1 MDISLT
7 ISLMRGQM
15 GTVIERA
22 VSAAVETV
30 LGEMLRVVGIKFDEL
45 KMEVVAKEKEAE
57 NIRQMLE
64 ISRSQMKTMRKHM
77 NALGEN
83 AHSATYQTYRTAFGH
98 SDPRRIHGSSEAA
111 LSSGLPQPPRR
122 TVPNN
127 NQIPTTNGNVQ
138 ARNRVTI
145 TIPSENMV
153 RATQPSE
160 NMVRATQPS
169 DILVRAT
176 QPSENMVRATQPS
189 DILVRAT
196 QPSDNLIRAT
206 QPSDNL
212 VRATQPSDNLVRAT
226 QPSDNLVRATQPSD
240 NLVRATQPSDNLVR
254 ATQPSDNM
262 VTVRATSFDSHDDL
276 TTVISQTLEDRTLTP
291 TVSAMNSS
299 SEHLEPLKEE
309 PPALLDPEVS
319 DESQRREEEEECQA
333 EWTISTQPPETST
346 DPGAQLVLSPPRTDG
361 ADCSARSVLPSSQP
375 LSQFQVKEEEA
386 EVEIICIKQE
396 PEEVETLLINL
407 AAEGFNSQGNLLLDS
422 DRTIPGS
429 QSQRD
434 RRAPRPPQ
442 SQRTLAENTP
452 FTSADSCSYGLSQA
466 VMSMSGVAPRPM
478 VRPWPKDLSLYEE
491 FKMRRTELRRRSQT
505 RQREIEKNLPQ
516 PLLAD
521 LVKERREKTRLR
533 VARWRAKRKL
543 QACLLTQ
550 MTQQTQHQQT
560 GPGLGQGNSLNSGLG
575 NHSQISH
582 HTQHKTTG
590 PTQTPQ
596 RNSAAISQSQY
607 NNSFLYN
614 RSHCETGA
622 GNVNYPPLQFNS
634 SSLMLGQHGGHNMVE
649 HIMHSTMTSSSQ
661 QGLSLT
667 DSELYQ

>member
-45 KMEVVAKEKEAE
+45 KMEMAAKEKETE

-83 AHSATYQTYRTAFGH
+83 AHAATYQTDHRTGFGH
-98 SDPRRIHGSSEAA
+98 SDPCRVHGSSGAA
-111 LSSGLPQPPRR
+111 LSSGLPEPPRR

-127 NQIPTTNGNVQ
+127 NQMPTTNGNLQ
-138 ARNRVTI
+138 PRNRVTI
-145 TIPSENMV
+145 TLPSENMV
-153 RATQPSE
+153 RAS
-160 NMVRATQPS
+160 
-169 DILVRAT
+169 
-176 QPSENMVRATQPS
+176 
-189 DILVRAT
+189 
-196 QPSDNLIRAT
+196 

-212 VRATQPSDNLVRAT
+212 VRATQPSDTLVRAT
-226 QPSDNLVRATQPSD
+226 QPFDNR
-240 NLVRATQPSDNLVR
+240 
-254 ATQPSDNM
+254 
-262 VTVRATSFDSHDDL
+262 VTVRATSTSFDSHDDL
-276 TTVISQTLEDRTLTP
+276 TTMISQAVEDPSLTP

-309 PPALLDPEVS
+309 HPTPLDPEVS
-319 DESQRREEEEECQA
+319 DESQRREEEEECEA

-346 DPGAQLVLSPPRTDG
+346 DPGDQLVLSPPRADG
-361 ADCSARSVLPSSQP
+361 ADCSAMTARSVLPPS

-386 EVEIICIKQE
+386 EVDIICIKQE

-407 AAEGFNSQGNLLLDS
+407 AAEGFNSHGNLLDRQTQRNLLLDS
-422 DRTIPGS
+422 HRTIAAS
-429 QSQRD
+429 ESQRD

-442 SQRTLAENTP
+442 GQRTLAEHTP

-466 VMSMSGVAPRPM
+466 VMSMSGGVAPRPM

-491 FKMRRTELRRRSQT
+491 FKMRRTELRRRSQN
-505 RQREIEKNLPQ
+505 RQREMEKNLPQ

-550 MTQQTQHQQT
+550 MTQHQQA

-575 NHSQISH
+575 NPSQNNH

-590 PTQTPQ
+590 PTQTQQ
-596 RNSAAISQSQY
+596 RNSAGVSQSQY
-607 NNSFLYN
+607 NNRFLYN
-614 RSHCETGA
+614 RTHCDSGP
-622 GNVNYPPLQFNS
+622 GNINYTPLQFNN
-634 SSLMLGQHGGHNMVE
+634 SSLMLGQHGGHGMVE
-649 HIMHSTMTSSSQ
+649 HVMEQPAMTSSSQ
-661 QGLSLT
+661 QGLSLR

>member
-83 AHSATYQTYRTAFGH
+83 AHSATYQSYRTAFGH

-111 LSSGLPQPPRR
+111 LGLPQPPRR

-145 TIPSENMV
+145 TIPSENM
-153 RATQPSE
+153 
-160 NMVRATQPS
+160 
-169 DILVRAT
+169 
-176 QPSENMVRATQPS
+176 
-189 DILVRAT
+189 VRAT

-262 VTVRATSFDSHDDL
+262 VTVRATSTSFDSHDDL

-291 TVSAMNSS
+291 TVSARNSS

-319 DESQRREEEEECQA
+319 DDQRREEEEECQA

-422 DRTIPGS
+422 HRTIPGS

-442 SQRTLAENTP
+442 SQRTLGENTP

-505 RQREIEKNLPQ
+505 RQREMEKNLPQ

-582 HTQHKTTG
+582 PTQHKTTG

-649 HIMHSTMTSSSQ
+649 HIMQPTMTSSSQ

>member
-45 KMEVVAKEKEAE
+45 KMEMAAKEKETE

-83 AHSATYQTYRTAFGH
+83 AHAATYQTYHRTGFGH
-98 SDPRRIHGSSEAA
+98 SDPCRVHGSSGAA
-111 LSSGLPQPPRR
+111 LSSGLPEPPRR

-127 NQIPTTNGNVQ
+127 NQMPTTNGNLQ
-138 ARNRVTI
+138 PRNRVTI
-145 TIPSENMV
+145 TLPSENMV
-153 RATQPSE
+153 RASQPSDTL
-160 NMVRATQPS
+160 VRATQPS
-169 DILVRAT
+169 DT
-176 QPSENMVRATQPS
+176 
-189 DILVRAT
+189 LVRAT
-196 QPSDNLIRAT
+196 QPSDNR
-206 QPSDNL
+206 
-212 VRATQPSDNLVRAT
+212 
-226 QPSDNLVRATQPSD
+226 
-240 NLVRATQPSDNLVR
+240 
-254 ATQPSDNM
+254 
-262 VTVRATSFDSHDDL
+262 VTVRATSTSFDSHDDL
-276 TTVISQTLEDRTLTP
+276 TTMISQAVEDPSLTP

-309 PPALLDPEVS
+309 HPTPLDPEVS
-319 DESQRREEEEECQA
+319 DESQRREEEEECEA

-346 DPGAQLVLSPPRTDG
+346 DPGTQLVLSPLRTDG
-361 ADCSARSVLPSSQP
+361 ADCSAVTARSVLPPS

-386 EVEIICIKQE
+386 E
-396 PEEVETLLINL
+396 TGRLR
-407 AAEGFNSQGNLLLDS
+407 GNLLLDS
-422 DRTIPGS
+422 HRTIAAS
-429 QSQRD
+429 ESQRD

-442 SQRTLAENTP
+442 GQRTLAEHTP

-466 VMSMSGVAPRPM
+466 VMSMSGGVAPRPM

-491 FKMRRTELRRRSQT
+491 FKMRRTELRRRSQN
-505 RQREIEKNLPQ
+505 RQREMEKNLPQ

-550 MTQQTQHQQT
+550 MTQHQQA

-575 NHSQISH
+575 NPSQNSH

-590 PTQTPQ
+590 PTQTQQ
-596 RNSAAISQSQY
+596 RNSAGVSQSQY
-607 NNSFLYN
+607 NNRFLYN
-614 RSHCETGA
+614 RTHCDSGP
-622 GNVNYPPLQFNS
+622 GNINYTPLQFNN
-634 SSLMLGQHGGHNMVE
+634 SSLMLGQHGGHGMVE
-649 HIMHSTMTSSSQ
+649 HVMEQPAMTSSSQ
-661 QGLSLT
+661 QGLSLR

>member
-15 GTVIERA
+15 GSVIERA

-98 SDPRRIHGSSEAA
+98 SDPRRIHGSSEA
-111 LSSGLPQPPRR
+111 LPQPPRR

-127 NQIPTTNGNVQ
+127 DQIPTTNGNVQ

-153 RATQPSE
+153 RATQPSD
-160 NMVRATQPS
+160 N
-169 DILVRAT
+169 
-176 QPSENMVRATQPS
+176 
-189 DILVRAT
+189 LVRAT
-196 QPSDNLIRAT
+196 QPSDNLVRAT

-262 VTVRATSFDSHDDL
+262 VTVRATSTSFDTHDDL

-361 ADCSARSVLPSSQP
+361 ADCSARSVLPSSQS
-375 LSQFQVKEEEA
+375 LSQFQVKEEES

-407 AAEGFNSQGNLLLDS
+407 AAEGFNSQGNLLDRQTQGNLLLDS
-422 DRTIPGS
+422 HRTIPGS

-505 RQREIEKNLPQ
+505 RQREMEKNLPQ

-649 HIMHSTMTSSSQ
+649 HIMQPTMTSSSQ

>member
-64 ISRSQMKTMRKHM
+64 ISRSQIKTMRKHM
-77 NALGEN
+77 NALDEN

-153 RATQPSE
+153 RATQPS
-160 NMVRATQPS
+160 
-169 DILVRAT
+169 
-176 QPSENMVRATQPS
+176 
-189 DILVRAT
+189 
-196 QPSDNLIRAT
+196 
-206 QPSDNL
+206 DNL

-240 NLVRATQPSDNLVR
+240 NLVRATQPSDHLVR

-262 VTVRATSFDSHDDL
+262 VTVRATSTSFDSHDDL
-276 TTVISQTLEDRTLTP
+276 TTVISPTLEDRTLTP

-309 PPALLDPEVS
+309 PPALLDPKVS

-407 AAEGFNSQGNLLLDS
+407 AAEGFNSQGNLLDRQTQGNLLLDS
-422 DRTIPGS
+422 HRTIPGS

-434 RRAPRPPQ
+434 RRAPCPPQ

-505 RQREIEKNLPQ
+505 RQREMEKNLPQ

-596 RNSAAISQSQY
+596 RNNAAVSQSQY

-649 HIMHSTMTSSSQ
+649 HIMQPTMTSSSQ

>member
-45 KMEVVAKEKEAE
+45 KREVVAKEKEAE

-83 AHSATYQTYRTAFGH
+83 AHAATYQTYRTAFGH

-122 TVPNN
+122 MVTNN
-127 NQIPTTNGNVQ
+127 NQIPTTNGNLQ
-138 ARNRVTI
+138 PRNRVTI
-145 TIPSENMV
+145 TL
-153 RATQPSE
+153 PSE

-169 DILVRAT
+169 DNLVR
-176 QPSENMVRATQPS
+176 VTQPS
-189 DILVRAT
+189 DNFVRAT
-196 QPSDNLIRAT
+196 QPSDNLVRVT

-212 VRATQPSDNLVRAT
+212 VRVTQPSDNFVRATQPSDNLVRAT

-240 NLVRATQPSDNLVR
+240 NLVRVTQPSDNLVR

-262 VTVRATSFDSHDDL
+262 VTVRPTSTSFDSHDDL

-291 TVSAMNSS
+291 TSS

-309 PPALLDPEVS
+309 HPAPLDPEVS
-319 DESQRREEEEECQA
+319 DESQRREEEEE
-333 EWTISTQPPETST
+333 WTTVTQPPSETST
-346 DPGAQLVLSPPRTDG
+346 DPGDQLVLSPPRTDG
-361 ADCSARSVLPSSQP
+361 ADCSARSVLPLSQP

-407 AAEGFNSQGNLLLDS
+407 AAEGFDSQGNLLDRQTQGNHLLDS
-422 DRTIPGS
+422 HRTIPGS

-434 RRAPRPPQ
+434 RRASRPPQ
-442 SQRTLAENTP
+442 NQRTLAENTP

-466 VMSMSGVAPRPM
+466 VMSTSGGVAPRPM

-491 FKMRRTELRRRSQT
+491 FKMRRTELRRRNQT
-505 RQREIEKNLPQ
+505 RQREMEKNLPQ

-550 MTQQTQHQQT
+550 MNQQTQHQQT

-590 PTQTPQ
+590 PTQTQQ
-596 RNSAAISQSQY
+596 RNSAAVSQSQY

-614 RSHCETGA
+614 RSHCDSGA
-622 GNVNYPPLQFNS
+622 GNINYPSLQLNS

-649 HIMHSTMTSSSQ
+649 HIMQPAMTSSSQ

>member
-153 RATQPSE
+153 RATQPSD
-160 NMVRATQPS
+160 N
-169 DILVRAT
+169 
-176 QPSENMVRATQPS
+176 
-189 DILVRAT
+189 LVRAT
-196 QPSDNLIRAT
+196 QPSDNLVRAT

-262 VTVRATSFDSHDDL
+262 VTVRATSTSFDSHDDL
-276 TTVISQTLEDRTLTP
+276 TTVISQTPEDRTLTP

-319 DESQRREEEEECQA
+319 DESQRREEEEEECQA

-346 DPGAQLVLSPPRTDG
+346 DPGAQLVLSPPRIDG
-361 ADCSARSVLPSSQP
+361 ADCSARNVLPSSQP

-407 AAEGFNSQGNLLLDS
+407 AAEGFNSQGNLLDRQIQGNLVLDS
-422 DRTIPGS
+422 HRTIPGS
-429 QSQRD
+429 QRQRD
-434 RRAPRPPQ
+434 RRAPCPPQ

-452 FTSADSCSYGLSQA
+452 FTSANSCSYGMSQA

-505 RQREIEKNLPQ
+505 RQREMEKNLPQ

-550 MTQQTQHQQT
+550 MTQQTQHQPT
-560 GPGLGQGNSLNSGLG
+560 GPGLSQGNSLNSGLG

-622 GNVNYPPLQFNS
+622 GNINYPPLQFNS
-634 SSLMLGQHGGHNMVE
+634 SSLMLGQHGGHSMVE
-649 HIMHSTMTSSSQ
+649 HIMQPTMTSSSQ

>member
-77 NALGEN
+77 NVLGEN

-153 RATQPSE
+153 RATQPS
-160 NMVRATQPS
+160 
-169 DILVRAT
+169 
-176 QPSENMVRATQPS
+176 
-189 DILVRAT
+189 
-196 QPSDNLIRAT
+196 DNLVRAT

-254 ATQPSDNM
+254 ATQPSDNLVRPTQPSDNM
-262 VTVRATSFDSHDDL
+262 VTVRATSTSFDTHDDL

-375 LSQFQVKEEEA
+375 LSQFQVKEEES

-407 AAEGFNSQGNLLLDS
+407 AAEGFNSQGNLLDRQTQGNLLLDS
-422 DRTIPGS
+422 HRTIPGS

-505 RQREIEKNLPQ
+505 RQREMEKNLPQ

-634 SSLMLGQHGGHNMVE
+634 SLMLGQHGGHNMVE
-649 HIMHSTMTSSSQ
+649 HIMQPTMTSSSQ

>member
-45 KMEVVAKEKEAE
+45 KMEVIAKEKEAE
-57 NIRQMLE
+57 NIRQLLE

-83 AHSATYQTYRTAFGH
+83 AHGATYQTYRTAFGH

-127 NQIPTTNGNVQ
+127 NQIPTTNGNLQ

-145 TIPSENMV
+145 TV
-153 RATQPSE
+153 
-160 NMVRATQPS
+160 PS
-169 DILVRAT
+169 D
-176 QPSENMVRATQPS
+176 N
-189 DILVRAT
+189 LVRAT
-196 QPSDNLIRAT
+196 QPSDNLVRATQPSDNLVRAT

-262 VTVRATSFDSHDDL
+262 VTVRATSTSFDSHDDL

-309 PPALLDPEVS
+309 HPAPLDPEVS
-319 DESQRREEEEECQA
+319 DESQRRREEEEEECQA

-361 ADCSARSVLPSSQP
+361 ADCSARSVLPPSQL

-407 AAEGFNSQGNLLLDS
+407 AAESFSQGNLLDRQTQGNLLLDS
-422 DRTIPGS
+422 HRTIPGS

-442 SQRTLAENTP
+442 SQRTSAENTP

-466 VMSMSGVAPRPM
+466 VMSGGVAPRPM

-505 RQREIEKNLPQ
+505 RQREMEKNLPQ

-590 PTQTPQ
+590 PTQTQQ
-596 RNSAAISQSQY
+596 RNSAAVSQSQY

-614 RSHCETGA
+614 RSHGDS
-622 GNVNYPPLQFNS
+622 GPSNINYPPLQFNS

-649 HIMHSTMTSSSQ
+649 HIMQPTMTSSSQ

>member
-64 ISRSQMKTMRKHM
+64 ISRSQIKTMRKHM
-77 NALGEN
+77 NALDEN

-111 LSSGLPQPPRR
+111 L
-122 TVPNN
+122 
-127 NQIPTTNGNVQ
+127 
-138 ARNRVTI
+138 
-145 TIPSENMV
+145 
-153 RATQPSE
+153 
-160 NMVRATQPS
+160 
-169 DILVRAT
+169 
-176 QPSENMVRATQPS
+176 
-189 DILVRAT
+189 
-196 QPSDNLIRAT
+196 AT

-240 NLVRATQPSDNLVR
+240 NLVRATQPSDHLVR

-262 VTVRATSFDSHDDL
+262 
-276 TTVISQTLEDRTLTP
+276 
-291 TVSAMNSS
+291 
-299 SEHLEPLKEE
+299 E
-309 PPALLDPEVS
+309 PPALLDPKVS

-407 AAEGFNSQGNLLLDS
+407 AAEGFNSQGNLLDRQTQGNLLLDS
-422 DRTIPGS
+422 HRTIPGS

-434 RRAPRPPQ
+434 RRAPCPPQ

-452 FTSADSCSYGLSQA
+452 FTSADSFKSPETWWLHNLQPC
-466 VMSMSGVAPRPM
+466 
-478 VRPWPKDLSLYEE
+478 PKAKYC
-491 FKMRRTELRRRSQT
+491 FVVVTM
-505 RQREIEKNLPQ
+505 
-516 PLLAD
+516 LL
-521 LVKERREKTRLR
+521 
-533 VARWRAKRKL
+533 
-543 QACLLTQ
+543 
-550 MTQQTQHQQT
+550 
-560 GPGLGQGNSLNSGLG
+560 
-575 NHSQISH
+575 
-582 HTQHKTTG
+582 
-590 PTQTPQ
+590 
-596 RNSAAISQSQY
+596 
-607 NNSFLYN
+607 
-614 RSHCETGA
+614 
-622 GNVNYPPLQFNS
+622 FNK
-634 SSLMLGQHGGHNMVE
+634 
-649 HIMHSTMTSSSQ
+649 I
-661 QGLSLT
+661 
-667 DSELYQ
+667 

>member
-57 NIRQMLE
+57 NIRQLLE

-83 AHSATYQTYRTAFGH
+83 AHGATYQTYRTAFGH

-127 NQIPTTNGNVQ
+127 NQIPTTNGNLQ

-145 TIPSENMV
+145 TL
-153 RATQPSE
+153 PSE

-169 DILVRAT
+169 DNLV
-176 QPSENMVRATQPS
+176 
-189 DILVRAT
+189 
-196 QPSDNLIRAT
+196 RAT

-262 VTVRATSFDSHDDL
+262 VTVRATSTSFDSHDDL

-291 TVSAMNSS
+291 TISAMNSS

-309 PPALLDPEVS
+309 HPAPLDPEVS
-319 DESQRREEEEECQA
+319 DESQRRREEEEEECQA

-361 ADCSARSVLPSSQP
+361 ADCSARSVLPPSQL

-407 AAEGFNSQGNLLLDS
+407 AAESFNSQGNLLDRQTQGNLLLDS
-422 DRTIPGS
+422 HRTGGS
-429 QSQRD
+429 QNQRD

-466 VMSMSGVAPRPM
+466 VMSGGVAPRPM

-505 RQREIEKNLPQ
+505 RQREMEKNLPQ

-560 GPGLGQGNSLNSGLG
+560 GSGLAQGNSLNSGLG

-590 PTQTPQ
+590 PTQTQQ
-596 RNSAAISQSQY
+596 RDGAVVSQSQY

-614 RSHCETGA
+614 RSHCDSGPS
-622 GNVNYPPLQFNS
+622 NINYPPLQFN

-649 HIMHSTMTSSSQ
+649 HIMQPAMISASQ